1 MSKISFIKSDER
13 KYNIERCLSL
23 LKSEIMNGLKKANNV
38 VVKPN
43 CVVDNNNL
51 AATNVDALDAVLA
64 FIKPYVKGQIILAE
78 GSGMGDTLRAFQ
90 NYGYLSL
97 QEKYDFE
104 IADLNNDDFEII
116 KLFDKNGKT
125 WDAQVSKTILSSD
138 YLISITPPKTHN
150 EVVYTGAIKNVAVG
164 SLLRPSAKLPAFLA
178 AKIGLVKNNKMS
190 IHQGT
195 KIINQNIKSLAQELP
210 ISLAVIDGFEAME
223 GNGPISGDMVPS
235 HWAVAS
241 SDSMAADYLA
251 CQLMG
256 INIKDVGY
264 LSMLDE
270 EEEDKTDYFIIGD
283 DWKKSINPF
292 KMHPNFD
299 KIKNWH

>member
-1 MSKISFIKSDER
+1 MSKISFIKSDDR

-23 LKSEIMNGLKKANNV
+23 IKSEIMTGLKRAKRV

-43 CVVDNNNL
+43 CVVDNNGL
-51 AATNVDALDAVLA
+51 AATNVEALDSVLE
-64 FIKPYVKGQIILAE
+64 FIKPYVKGQITIAE
-78 GSGMGDTLRAFQ
+78 GSGMGDTLKAFT
-90 NYGYLSL
+90 NYGYLNL

-104 IADLNNDDFEII
+104 IADLNDDDFEII

-178 AKIGLVKNNKMS
+178 AKMGFIKNNKMS

-195 KIINQNIKSLAQELP
+195 KIINQNIKCLAQELP
-210 ISLAVIDGFEAME
+210 ISLSIIDGFEAME
-223 GNGPISGDMVPS
+223 GNGPINGDMVPA

-241 SDSMAADYLA
+241 SDSIGADYLA

-283 DWKKSINPF
+283 DWKKSIIPF